1 MNDEEILTKV
11 KEYLELDTEHD
22 EKEIRL
28 YAEQLLFWISEWERS
43 NDD

>member
-1 MNDEEILTKV
+1 MNDKEILEKV

-28 YAEQLLFWISEWERS
+28 YAEQLLFWIKEWKEK
-43 NDD
+43 

>member
-1 MNDEEILTKV
+1 MSKKEILEKV

-28 YAEQLLFWISEWERS
+28 YAEALLFWIKEWEQS
-43 NDD
+43 ND